1 MTKEDILAKMQKMII
16 EQLGEE
22 DIEVTMDTNFKDD
35 LGADSI
41 TLTEFVI
48 NVEDEFDLE
57 ILDEEV
63 EDVRT
68 MGQMVDYLYEKT
80 K

>member
-1 MTKEDILAKMQKMII
+1 MTKEDILAKMQKMIV
-16 EQLGEE
+16 EQLGED

>member
-1 MTKEDILAKMQKMII
+1 MTKEEILSKMKEMIAD
-16 EQLGEE
+16 QLGEE
-22 DIEVTMDTNFKDD
+22 DIDVTMATNFKDD

-68 MGQMVDYLYEKT
+68 MGQMVDYLYEKI